1 VTDFSILLAGATGA
15 RVEVAPG
22 DQSPDFGAA
31 LSIDED
37 LFFIVDH
44 FVLQC
49 LPVDSHFDHY
59 GVTKLEIATWDKVAL
74 NLRRA
79 AEEILIASQAAGVDG
94 VLGLSWMKAIQHL
107 HLELRMGGLEFA
119 EKLSRFLHEICDKTD
134 RWNERHKFVFV
145 LGV

>member
-1 VTDFSILLAGATGA
+1 VTDFSIIPAGATGA

-22 DQSPDFGAA
+22 DQSPDFAA
-31 LSIDED
+31 AISIDEN

-49 LPVDSHFDHY
+49 LPANSRFDHY

-74 NLRRA
+74 NLRLA
-79 AEEILIASQAAGVDG
+79 AQEVLCASQEAGFNG
-94 VLGLSWMKAIQHL
+94 VLSLGWVKAIQHL
-107 HLELRMGGLEFA
+107 ERELREGGFESA
-119 EKLSRFLHEICDKTD
+119 RKLSNFLDEVWDKTAH
-134 RWNERHKFVFV
+134 WNVKYKYVFV